1 MCKGKTYSRTISF
14 RHNVPMLFCM
24 FEEEAVC
31 DEMKREALWE
41 QTDLYRHIH
50 SQDVKQFIAYG
61 TKDRMVGMEETKK
74 NIHAAKDADCDVT
87 VVEVKGQDHG
97 MRQTYDMDDY
107 LKWLETVWE

>member
-1 MCKGKTYSRTISF
+1 
-14 RHNVPMLFCM
+14 MLFCM